1 MTRALIGPCRISPP
15 CIHQHITIIGLSE
28 RRPRMGKHG
37 VFSTTILGHY
47 IYRCYRGTAVKLRVF
62 LLFSEM
68 MVCMKLFVKLFL
80 ILSEAVSRWFI
91 NLQGTSQLVKLKRAQ
106 KSYYLQQ
113 TRPLCLLIYSMVLYY
128 LTKL

>member
-37 VFSTTILGHY
+37 VFSTTTILGHY
-47 IYRCYRGTAVKLRVF
+47 IYRCYRGTAAAQQLSCGSF

-106 KSYYLQQ
+106 KSYYLPATNQAS
-113 TRPLCLLIYSMVLYY
+113 LLIVD
-128 LTKL
+128 KPI